1 MLINYTIMAMDETDV
16 KILKKML
23 IDARMSYR
31 RIAEEVGMSP
41 PTVLAR
47 VEKLQSEGI
56 IRSYSALLDHEKL
69 GYDLTA
75 IIEITATKGKIVDLE
90 RQIAKFPNVCAVYD
104 ITGLTDMMVVA
115 KFKNRKELSNFVK
128 KDLSLPYV
136 ERTTTHVVLSTVKE
150 D

>member
-1 MLINYTIMAMDETDV
+1 MTLDETDV
-16 KILKKML
+16 KILKKL
-23 IDARMSYR
+23 LLDARMSYR
-31 RIAEEVGMSP
+31 RVAEDIGISP

-47 VEKLQSEGI
+47 VEKLHSDGVI
-56 IRSYSALLDHEKL
+56 KSYSALLDHEKL

-90 RQIAKFPNVCAVYD
+90 RQIARFPNVCAVYD
-104 ITGLTDMMVVA
+104 ITGLTDMMVIA
-115 KFKNRKELSNFVK
+115 KFKNRKDLSNFVK

-150 D
+150 DFRFVDT